1 MLQRIGGGGS
11 QHFVLIV
18 GKSSQLA
25 GSFTVEE
32 TFDVQVKIAGIGK
45 QICRKGAKSG
55 T

>member
-1 MLQRIGGGGS
+1 MLQRIRTGGF
-11 QHFVLIV
+11 QHFGLIV

-32 TFDVQVKIAGIGK
+32 TVDVQVKIAGIGK
-45 QICRKGAKSG
+45 QICRKRAKSG